1 MEKKAQEA
9 IKKENEQIMRK
20 ARLSELE
27 EKNKS
32 MRHKLLHPIKSAND
46 GKEIKKLK
54 EDIAAFEKEKED
66 KGILLVCGGII
77 CALMMMLFAISLF
90 GNSSNNEADETPV
103 AMTVPEAETETVA
116 EAKTERPIELTKEVP
131 AVIEEE
137 QASVDSTVDSS
148 TGFTEDEND
157 DSEEKR

>member
-32 MRHKLLHPIKSAND
+32 MRHKLFHPIKSAND
-46 GKEIKKLK
+46 DKEIKKLK

-77 CALMMMLFAISLF
+77 CALMIMLFAISLF